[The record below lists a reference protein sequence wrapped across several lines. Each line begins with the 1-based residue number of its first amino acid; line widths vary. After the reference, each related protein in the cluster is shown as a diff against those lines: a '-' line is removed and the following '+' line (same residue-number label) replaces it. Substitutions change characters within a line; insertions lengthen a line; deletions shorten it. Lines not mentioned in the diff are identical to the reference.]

1 MIEGLY
7 QSEYWLSTFIIQRG
21 LGFIYA
27 IAFLVAINQFRP
39 LLGENG
45 LLPVPRFVN
54 RIPFKRSPSI
64 FHWHYSDRFF
74 SLIAWAGFTLSLL
87 AAFGI
92 SDVGPLWLSML
103 IWFFLWVLYLSI
115 VNVGQLFYG
124 FGWESL
130 LLEAGFYAI
139 FLGPIQYES
148 SIIMV
153 FILRWLVFRVEFG
166 AGLIKMRGDECWS
179 NLTCLNYHHET
190 QPMPNPLSR
199 FFHLLPE
206 KIHKF
211 ETLCNHIVQLG
222 AVWLLFL
229 PQPFATIGAL
239 LIILSQL
246 YLIIS
251 GNYAWLN
258 WLTLLLAFSG
268 ISNQYLAFLMP
279 VSLPPEL
286 YDSFILEIISMIVGI
301 IVAYLS
307 IGPIKNLI
315 SPQQRMNA
323 SFNPLHLV
331 NTYGAFGSVTRT
343 RYEIVIEG
351 TTDHQLDTKTTW
363 KAYEFKGKPGN
374 PKQIPSQWAPYHLRL
389 DWQIWFAAMTSIR
402 SNTWLLKFIYK
413 LLKADKDILK
423 LLSNNPF
430 NNKSPNY
437 IRVRLFQYQFTS
449 QKEYKETGNWWRR
462 SFERI
467 YLPPQS
473 TDDLQHFSN

>member
-1 MIEGLY
+1 MFEGLY
-7 QSEYWLSTFIIQRG
+7 QSDYWLSTFIIQRG
-21 LGFIYA
+21 LGFVYA

-45 LLPVPRFVN
+45 LLPVPHFLTQ
-54 RIPFKRSPSI
+54 IPFKKSPSI
-64 FHWHYSDRFF
+64 FHWHYSDGFF
-74 SLIAWAGFTLSLL
+74 GIIAWAGFIL
-87 AAFGI
+87 ALVATFGV

-103 IWFFLWVLYLSI
+103 VWFLLWILYLSI

-130 LLEAGFYAI
+130 LLEVGFYAI
-139 FLGPIQYES
+139 FLSPIKYET

-166 AGLIKMRGDECWS
+166 AGLIKLRGDKCWR

-199 FFHLLPE
+199 FFHLLPQ
-206 KIHKF
+206 KIHKM
-211 ETLCNHIVQLG
+211 ETLFNHIVQLG

-229 PQPFATIGAL
+229 PQPIATIGAL

-268 ISNQYLAFLMP
+268 ISNKYLA
-279 VSLPPEL
+279 SLLPISPPAEL
-286 YDSFILEIISMIVGI
+286 YTSSILGVLLLAVGI
-301 IVAYLS
+301 MVAYLS
-307 IGPIKNLI
+307 IGPVKNMI
-315 SPQQRMNA
+315 SSQQRMNA

-351 TTDHQLDTKTTW
+351 TTDRQLSTDTTW
-363 KAYEFKGKPGN
+363 QAYEFKGKPGKPN
-374 PKQIPSQWAPYHLRL
+374 RIPMQWAPYHLRL
-389 DWQIWFAAMTSIR
+389 DWQMWFAAMTSIQ
-402 SNTWLLKFIYK
+402 SNSWLLRFIHK
-413 LLKADKDILK
+413 LLKGDRDTLK
-423 LLSNNPF
+423 LLSTNPF
-430 NNKSPNY
+430 NNINPKY
-437 IRVRLFQYQFTS
+437 IRARLFKYEFNNH
-449 QKEYKETGNWWRR
+449 KEYKETGNWWNRK
-462 SFERI
+462 FERM

-473 TDDLQHFSN
+473 KDDLEHVI

>member
-1 MIEGLY
+1 MFEGLY
-7 QSEYWLSTFIIQRG
+7 QSDYWLSTFIIQRG
-21 LGFIYA
+21 LGFVYA

-45 LLPVPRFVN
+45 LLPVPHFLTQ
-54 RIPFKRSPSI
+54 IPFKKSPSI
-64 FHWHYSDRFF
+64 FHWHYSDGFF
-74 SLIAWAGFTLSLL
+74 GIIAWAGFIL
-87 AAFGI
+87 ALVATFGV

-103 IWFFLWVLYLSI
+103 VWFLLWILYLSI

-130 LLEAGFYAI
+130 LLEVGFYAI
-139 FLGPIQYES
+139 FLSPIKYET

-166 AGLIKMRGDECWS
+166 AGLIKLRGDKCWR

-199 FFHLLPE
+199 FFHLLPQ
-206 KIHKF
+206 KIHKM
-211 ETLCNHIVQLG
+211 ETLFNHIVQLG

-229 PQPFATIGAL
+229 PQPIATIGAL

-268 ISNQYLAFLMP
+268 ISNKYLA
-279 VSLPPEL
+279 SLLPISPPAEL
-286 YDSFILEIISMIVGI
+286 YTSSILGVLLIAVGLM
-301 IVAYLS
+301 VAYLS
-307 IGPIKNLI
+307 VGPVKNMI
-315 SPQQRMNA
+315 SSQQRMNA

-351 TTDHQLDTKTTW
+351 TTDRQLSTDTTW
-363 KAYEFKGKPGN
+363 QAYEFKGKPGKPN
-374 PKQIPSQWAPYHLRL
+374 RIPMQWAPYHLRL
-389 DWQIWFAAMTSIR
+389 DWQMWFAAMTSIR
-402 SNTWLLKFIYK
+402 SNNWLFRFIHK
-413 LLKADKDILK
+413 LLKGDRDTLK
-423 LLSNNPF
+423 LLSTNPF
-430 NNKSPNY
+430 NNINPKY
-437 IRVRLFQYQFTS
+437 IRARLFKYEFNNH
-449 QKEYKETGNWWRR
+449 KEYKETGNWWNRK
-462 SFERI
+462 FERM

-473 TDDLQHFSN
+473 KDDLEHVI

>member
-1 MIEGLY
+1 MIEGFY

-21 LGFIYA
+21 IGFIYV

-39 LLGENG
+39 LLGEKG
-45 LLPVPRFVN
+45 LMPVPRFLN
-54 RIPFKRSPSI
+54 SISFKKSPSI

-74 SLIAWAGFTLSLL
+74 GIIAWTGFSLALL

-92 SDVGPLWLSML
+92 SDTGPLWLSML
-103 IWFFLWVLYLSI
+103 VWLLLWILYLSI

-130 LLEAGFYAI
+130 LLEAGFYAV
-139 FLGPIQYES
+139 FLGPIKYES
-148 SIIMV
+148 SLIMV
-153 FILRWLVFRVEFG
+153 FILRWLVFRIEFG
-166 AGLIKMRGDECWS
+166 AGLIKMRGDKCWR

-199 FFHLLPE
+199 LFHLLPQKLH
-206 KIHKF
+206 KI
-211 ETLCNHIVQLG
+211 ETLFNHIVQLG

-258 WLTLLLAFSG
+258 WLTLILAFSG
-268 ISNQYLAFLMP
+268 ISNQYLAYLIP
-279 VSLPPEL
+279 ISPPTEL
-286 YDSFILEIISMIVGI
+286 FASSILGVLTIIVGI

-307 IGPIKNLI
+307 IGPIKNMI
-315 SPQQRMNA
+315 SPHQRMNA
-323 SFNPLHLV
+323 SFNSLHLV

-351 TTDHQLDTKTTW
+351 TTDDLIDAETIWET
-363 KAYEFKGKPGN
+363 YEFKGKPGN
-374 PKQIPSQWAPYHLRL
+374 PKRIPMQWAPYHLRL
-389 DWQIWFAAMTSIR
+389 DWQMWFAAMSSIR
-402 SNTWLLKFIYK
+402 ANTWLMKFIHQLIK
-413 LLKADKDILK
+413 GDQETLK

-430 NNKSPNY
+430 NHKDPKY
-437 IRVRLFQYQFTS
+437 IRARLFKYRFTD
-449 QKEYKETGNWWRR
+449 QKEYKETGNWWKR
-462 SFERI
+462 SFERM

-473 TDDLQHFSN
+473 IDDLQHFSH

>member
-1 MIEGLY
+1 MFEGLY
-7 QSEYWLSTFIIQRG
+7 QSDYWLSTFIIQRG
-21 LGFIYA
+21 LGFVYA

-45 LLPVPRFVN
+45 LLPVPHFLTQ
-54 RIPFKRSPSI
+54 IPFKKSPSI
-64 FHWHYSDRFF
+64 FHWHYSDGFF
-74 SLIAWAGFTLSLL
+74 GIIAWAGFILALV
-87 AAFGI
+87 AAFGV

-103 IWFFLWVLYLSI
+103 VWFLLWILYLSV

-130 LLEAGFYAI
+130 LLEVGFYAI
-139 FLGPIQYES
+139 FLSPIKYES

-166 AGLIKMRGDECWS
+166 AGLIKLRGDKCWR

-199 FFHLLPE
+199 FFHLLPQ
-206 KIHKF
+206 KIHKM
-211 ETLCNHIVQLG
+211 ETLFNHIVQLG

-268 ISNQYLAFLMP
+268 ISNKYLT
-279 VSLPPEL
+279 SLLPISPPAEL
-286 YDSFILEIISMIVGI
+286 YTSSILGVLLIAVGLM
-301 IVAYLS
+301 VAYLS
-307 IGPIKNLI
+307 VGPVKNMI
-315 SPQQRMNA
+315 SSQQRMNA

-351 TTDHQLDTKTTW
+351 TTDRQLSTDTTW
-363 KAYEFKGKPGN
+363 QAYEFKGKPGKPN
-374 PKQIPSQWAPYHLRL
+374 RIPMQWAPYHLRL
-389 DWQIWFAAMTSIR
+389 DWQMWFAAMTSIR
-402 SNTWLLKFIYK
+402 SNNWLFRFIHK
-413 LLKADKDILK
+413 LLKGDRDTLK
-423 LLSNNPF
+423 LLSTNPF
-430 NNKSPNY
+430 NNINPKY
-437 IRVRLFQYQFTS
+437 IRARLFKYEFNNH
-449 QKEYKETGNWWRR
+449 KEYKETGNWWNRK
-462 SFERI
+462 FERM

-473 TDDLQHFSN
+473 KDDLEHVI

>member
-21 LGFIYA
+21 IGFIYV

-39 LLGENG
+39 LLGEKG
-45 LLPVPRFVN
+45 LMPVPRFLN
-54 RIPFKRSPSI
+54 RITFKKYPSI
-64 FHWHYSDRFF
+64 FHWHYSDHFF
-74 SLIAWAGFTLSLL
+74 GIIAWTGFVLALL
-87 AAFGI
+87 AALGI
-92 SDVGPLWLSML
+92 SDAGPLWLSML
-103 IWFFLWVLYLSI
+103 VWLLLWILYLSI

-130 LLEAGFYAI
+130 LLEAGFYAV
-139 FLGPIQYES
+139 FLGPIKYES
-148 SIIMV
+148 SLIMV

-166 AGLIKMRGDECWS
+166 AGLIKMRGDKCWR

-199 FFHLLPE
+199 LFHLLPQKLH
-206 KIHKF
+206 KI
-211 ETLCNHIVQLG
+211 ETLFNHIVQLG

-258 WLTLLLAFSG
+258 WLTLILAFSG
-268 ISNQYLAFLMP
+268 ISNHYLAYLIP
-279 VSLPPEL
+279 ISPPTEL
-286 YDSFILEIISMIVGI
+286 FASSILGVLTIIVGI

-307 IGPIKNLI
+307 IGPIKNMI
-315 SPQQRMNA
+315 SPHQRMNA

-351 TTDHQLDTKTTW
+351 TTDDLIDAETIWET
-363 KAYEFKGKPGN
+363 YEFKGKPGN
-374 PKQIPSQWAPYHLRL
+374 PKRIPMQWAPYHLRL
-389 DWQIWFAAMTSIR
+389 DWQMWFAAMSSIR
-402 SNTWLLKFIYK
+402 ANTWLMKFIHQ
-413 LLKADKDILK
+413 LLKGDQETLK

-430 NNKSPNY
+430 NHKDPKY
-437 IRVRLFQYQFTS
+437 IRARLFKCRFTD
-449 QKEYKETGNWWRR
+449 QKEYKETGNWWKR
-462 SFERI
+462 SFERM

-473 TDDLQHFSN
+473 IDDLQHFSH

>member
-1 MIEGLY
+1 MFEGLY
-7 QSEYWLSTFIIQRG
+7 QSDYWLSTFIIQRG
-21 LGFIYA
+21 LGFVYA

-45 LLPVPRFVN
+45 LLPVPHFLTQ
-54 RIPFKRSPSI
+54 IPFKKSPSI
-64 FHWHYSDRFF
+64 FHWHYSDGFF
-74 SLIAWAGFTLSLL
+74 AIIAWAGFILALVATL
-87 AAFGI
+87 GV

-103 IWFFLWVLYLSI
+103 VWFLLWILYLSI

-130 LLEAGFYAI
+130 LLEVGFYAI
-139 FLGPIQYES
+139 FLSPIKYET

-166 AGLIKMRGDECWS
+166 AGLIKLRGDKCWR

-199 FFHLLPE
+199 FFHLLPQ
-206 KIHKF
+206 KIHKM
-211 ETLCNHIVQLG
+211 ETLFNHIVQLG

-229 PQPFATIGAL
+229 PQPIATIGAL

-268 ISNQYLAFLMP
+268 ISNKYLA
-279 VSLPPEL
+279 SLLPISPPAEL
-286 YDSFILEIISMIVGI
+286 YTSSILGVLLIAVGLM
-301 IVAYLS
+301 VAYLS
-307 IGPIKNLI
+307 VGPVKNMI
-315 SPQQRMNA
+315 SSQQRMNA

-331 NTYGAFGSVTRT
+331 NTYGAFGSVTQT

-351 TTDHQLDTKTTW
+351 TTDRQLSTDTTW
-363 KAYEFKGKPGN
+363 QAYEFKGKPGKPN
-374 PKQIPSQWAPYHLRL
+374 RIPMQWAPYHLRL
-389 DWQIWFAAMTSIR
+389 DWQMWFAAMTSIR
-402 SNTWLLKFIYK
+402 SNSWLLRFIHK
-413 LLKADKDILK
+413 LLKGDRDTLK
-423 LLSNNPF
+423 LLSTNPF
-430 NNKSPNY
+430 NNINPKY
-437 IRVRLFQYQFTS
+437 IRARLFKYEFNNH
-449 QKEYKETGNWWRR
+449 KEYKETGNWWNRK
-462 SFERI
+462 FERM

-473 TDDLQHFSN
+473 KDDLEHVI

>member
-1 MIEGLY
+1 MFEGLY
-7 QSEYWLSTFIIQRG
+7 QSDYWLSTFIIQRG
-21 LGFIYA
+21 LGFVYA

-45 LLPVPRFVN
+45 LLPVPHFLTRV
-54 RIPFKRSPSI
+54 PFKKSPSI
-64 FHWHYSDRFF
+64 FHWHYSDYFF
-74 SLIAWAGFTLSLL
+74 GIIAWTGFIL
-87 AAFGI
+87 ALVATFGV

-103 IWFFLWVLYLSI
+103 IWFLLWILYLSI

-130 LLEAGFYAI
+130 LLEVGFYAI
-139 FLGPIQYES
+139 FLNPIKYES
-148 SIIMV
+148 SILMV

-166 AGLIKMRGDECWS
+166 AGLIKLRGDKCWR

-199 FFHLLPE
+199 FFHLLPQ
-206 KIHKF
+206 KIHKM
-211 ETLCNHIVQLG
+211 ETLFNHIVQLG

-229 PQPFATIGAL
+229 PQPIATIGAL

-268 ISNQYLAFLMP
+268 ISNKYLAYL
-279 VSLPPEL
+279 LPISPPAEL
-286 YDSFILEIISMIVGI
+286 YTSSIFGVLLLAVGLM
-301 IVAYLS
+301 VAYLS
-307 IGPIKNLI
+307 IGPVKNMI
-315 SPQQRMNA
+315 SSQQRMNA

-351 TTDHQLDTKTTW
+351 TTDRRLSTDTSW
-363 KAYEFKGKPGN
+363 QAYEFKGKPGN
-374 PKQIPSQWAPYHLRL
+374 PNQIPMQWAPYHLRL
-389 DWQIWFAAMTSIR
+389 DWQMWFAAMTSIR
-402 SNTWLLKFIYK
+402 SNSWFLRFIHK
-413 LLKADKDILK
+413 LLKGDRDTLK
-423 LLSNNPF
+423 LLSTNPF
-430 NNKSPNY
+430 DNKNPKY
-437 IRVRLFQYQFTS
+437 IRARLFKYEFNNHQ
-449 QKEYKETGNWWRR
+449 EYKETGNWWNRK
-462 SFERI
+462 FERM

-473 TDDLQHFSN
+473 TDDLEHVI